1 MAKLYVGL
9 SGFSYKPWQGE
20 GRFYPAD
27 LKQKDFFAYYAER
40 FPTVE
45 MDSTWYRMPP
55 ENGVQNWIK
64 QAPAGFKYTFKMH
77 RDVSHLRRLKGEEAI
92 ASLKFFLK
100 RLKPALDAGLVGC
113 VYVQLPPN
121 LRKTDDRLADFLT
134 NLPRTA
140 EESTT
145 PVPWA
150 MEWRHES
157 WDNDEVAELM
167 RSHDIAFVA
176 TDNDETKGVMR
187 DTGSLIY
194 ARMRREAY
202 TDEQLDEW
210 AAWFQKGLDGG
221 KDVYVMFKHEDEGSP
236 WLDAWRLLDRMKV

>member
-27 LKQKDFFAYYAER
+27 LKQKDFFAYYSER

-64 QAPAGFKYTFKMH
+64 QAPEGFKYTFKMH

-121 LRKTDDRLADFLT
+121 LRKTDDRLAEFLA

-140 EESTT
+140 EESST

-187 DTGSLIY
+187 DTGKLIY

-210 AAWFQKGLDGG
+210 AAWFQKGLDTG

-236 WLDAWRLLDRMKV
+236 WLDAWRLLERMKA